1 MPFQA
6 PAVLVLAALAST
18 SVCPDD
24 GDMTFFQGSKGFTGV
39 GFFGDESFESYFV
52 GPSFRKASS
61 DEPMPPGRAMFWL
74 GPILAQ
80 WQLVRSSAFQAPRG
94 GSPKEVLDAHFAF
107 EFGYLQELARQGK
120 AHFAEAEQYEV
131 IAKQGRDLRLRHF
144 KIWQA
149 RVGSSLDGMQ
159 FWVTAA
165 HPRGVVLLALIL
177 GDKAD
182 EPSARKVIDS
192 YIASFNGVDRQECQ
206 RLRQQVERDLPKAR

>member
-1 MPFQA
+1 MPIPCTSF
-6 PAVLVLAALAST
+6 LLLAALASPPA
-18 SVCPDD
+18 CPDE
-24 GDMTFFQGSKGFTGV
+24 GDMTFFQGSQGFTGV
-39 GFFGDESFESYFV
+39 GFFGDESFESCFA
-52 GPSFRKASS
+52 GPSFRKAST

-120 AHFAEAEQYEV
+120 ARFSEAQQYEV

-165 HPRGVVLLALIL
+165 HPRGVVLLALML
-177 GDKAD
+177 GDQAD
-182 EPSARKVIDS
+182 EPLARKVIDS
-192 YIASFNGVDRQECQ
+192 YLASFSGVDRKECQ